1 MGAAAG
7 ASGGAGGGR
16 RKSFLIFDEIL
27 TDIRDGHKHAA
38 RAAFQ
43 AHKMA
48 AALGAYSVAAELA
61 EAGAHMEAASGYAA
75 AARRLIRGTESH
87 DRASLRP
94 VYPGR
99 LDVLISHSALLS
111 TKSYRIIGRLSDGGP
126 GEGELVD
133 GIRRTRKLAARSA
146 KQARTARRG
155 MREALSLMGM
165 RRDSG

>member
-1 MGAAAG
+1 
-7 ASGGAGGGR
+7 
-16 RKSFLIFDEIL
+16 
-27 TDIRDGHKHAA
+27 
-38 RAAFQ
+38 
-43 AHKMA
+43 MA
-48 AALGAYSVAAELA
+48 A
-61 EAGAHMEAASGYAA
+61 AHMEAASGYAA

-133 GIRRTRKLAARSA
+133 GIRRARKLAARSA

-165 RRDSG
+165 GRDSG